1 MKIKIFSAYYGN
13 MPKIIENDIIVPIQ
27 GGASLQDNDLI
38 KLKDSVSPEIS
49 KKNDMYNEFTVLYAI
64 WKYYSKDLDYVGLC
78 HYRRYF
84 VLKKYKIIFEVI
96 KRITKRPLFHI
107 FFVNRTNL
115 KLVKILKKNELIIPK
130 LKKIDMSMKEYYAE
144 KHIKKHYEI
153 FENVIREE
161 FKFLE
166 KYLNFTS
173 RRKAGY
179 FLNMFI
185 MKKDLFEEYCENVFR
200 FLSIIE
206 RKIDV
211 SEENQYQKRA
221 LGFLGERFTNL
232 FYIYLIESKNVNK
245 FKEMSIITIK

>member
-1 MKIKIFSAYYGN
+1 
-13 MPKIIENDIIVPIQ
+13 
-27 GGASLQDNDLI
+27 
-38 KLKDSVSPEIS
+38 
-49 KKNDMYNEFTVLYAI
+49 
-64 WKYYSKDLDYVGLC
+64 
-78 HYRRYF
+78 
-84 VLKKYKIIFEVI
+84 
-96 KRITKRPLFHI
+96 
-107 FFVNRTNL
+107 
-115 KLVKILKKNELIIPK
+115 
-130 LKKIDMSMKEYYAE
+130 MSMKEYYEE

-166 KYLNFTS
+166 KYLDFTS

-211 SEENQYQKRA
+211 LEENQYQKRA
-221 LGFLGERFTNL
+221 VGFLGERFTNL